1 MSEKTP
7 KTVLVDIPSDKQDK
21 RDWKVEVN
29 GQPVAE
35 VSRVSISNP
44 EFGILEYGNDPA
56 GYDRWG
62 FHGNGGGGS
71 VVVPYSLIE
80 GELHIGV
87 VEQVRVNQGG
97 AVLNVPRGFLHAGE
111 SHFRAARREFTE
123 ETGHTPQKNDVFRFE
138 GRPMNPNSA
147 FFETIG
153 PDEGVQAFGLRIHQ
167 EVLERRLD
175 GGYRFR
181 PGMLETAPASR
192 DAKLAEQILGC
203 RFVKASDALQLGD
216 MFTVAGVGRLLGHLK
231 FR

>member
-1 MSEKTP
+1 MSERTL
-7 KTVLVDIPSDKQDK
+7 KTVLVDIPPDKQGK
-21 RDWKVEVN
+21 RGWKVEVN
-29 GQPVAE
+29 GVEVAE

-44 EFGILEYGNDPA
+44 KFGVLEYGSDPA

-62 FHGNGGGGS
+62 FHENGGGGS

-80 GELHIGV
+80 GELYIGV

-97 AVLNVPRGFLHAGE
+97 AVLNIPRGFLHAGE
-111 SHFRAARREFTE
+111 THFRAARREFVE
-123 ETGHTPQKNDVFRFE
+123 ETSHTPQKNDVFRFE
-138 GRPMNPNSA
+138 GRSMNPNSA

-153 PDEGVQAFGLRIHQ
+153 PDEGVQAFGLRISH

-181 PGMLETAPASR
+181 PGMLQADPASK
-192 DAKLAEQILGC
+192 DLKLAEQILGC
-203 RFVKASDALQLGD
+203 AFITAATALQLGD